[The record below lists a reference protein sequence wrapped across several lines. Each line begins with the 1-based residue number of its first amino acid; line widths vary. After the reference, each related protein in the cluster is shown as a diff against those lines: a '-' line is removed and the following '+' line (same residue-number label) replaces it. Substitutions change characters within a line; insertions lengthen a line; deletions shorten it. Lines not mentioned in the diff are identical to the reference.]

1 MVITVNLEI
10 PLLLLPN
17 AVINYSIEFFISVFN
32 CYYRDYCKKTKKKGI
47 ERNNDAS
54 CQKKIK

>member
-32 CYYRDYCKKTKKKGI
+32 CYYRDYCKKTKKNI
-47 ERNNDAS
+47 LNETMTPRA
-54 CQKKIK
+54 KKK